1 MTRWVLAA
9 LLLLGSP
16 AAAQPTDP
24 EKPLLPR
31 ITPDCRKSPA
41 DEIVVCGSRDER
53 SPFRLPPPPA
63 AFDWKGTVNS
73 VSRERNDLFDQGET
87 GIGSCSNVGPG
98 GPFGCTFKNWKHRD
112 QQRGTRRN
120 R

>member
-1 MTRWVLAA
+1 
-9 LLLLGSP
+9 
-16 AAAQPTDP
+16 
-24 EKPLLPR
+24 
-31 ITPDCRKSPA
+31 
-41 DEIVVCGSRDER
+41 
-53 SPFRLPPPPA
+53 
-63 AFDWKGTVNS
+63 VNS